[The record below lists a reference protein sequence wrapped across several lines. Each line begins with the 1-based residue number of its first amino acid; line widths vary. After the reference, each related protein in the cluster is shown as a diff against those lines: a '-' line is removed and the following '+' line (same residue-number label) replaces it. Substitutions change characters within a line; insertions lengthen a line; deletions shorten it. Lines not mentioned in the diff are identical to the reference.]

1 MLESNFFINKFVYY
15 HKINGANLK
24 KIILICCIIF
34 YAHIFAFA
42 QSGSGT
48 VYGVVSEEKSGENV
62 ISISVVLYPEENI
75 TTSKPVRG
83 AITNKFGAYTIPNIP
98 SGEYYLVTRAVG
110 YQTFTKKIKIKENE
124 KIKLDIQLINQDV
137 KGQEIIVEAERLE
150 DANSRL
156 STIMVSPAFV
166 SKMPSLGGEVDVF
179 RTLQLLPGVKQATE
193 LSSGLYVR
201 GGSPDQNLNL
211 LDGVIV
217 YNPSHLGGFLSVFN
231 NDALRD
237 IKLVK
242 GAFPAEYGGRLSSVL
257 DMTMKEGTKEKFSGS
272 GGVSL
277 ISSRLT
283 LEGPINENSTF
294 MISGR
299 RMYLDLLMWAAMSN
313 KDEIATYY
321 FYDLNAKV
329 NYKISEKDRI
339 FVSGFLCNDVLDEPK
354 KSDYNFDV
362 FWGNKTANLRWM
374 HIVSPVL
381 FTNSSL
387 IYTDYSF
394 NTDIF
399 DKENPS
405 NNLQTKSQIR
415 DIMLRTEAQYFPHQ
429 DHRIKSG
436 AEIIWHNFQSRFTTD
451 LIPKEMENP
460 FNTKDLN
467 SLEAALFLQ
476 DEWKIS
482 ELLNTNIGTRFYYF
496 QEANYFAL
504 EPRMSFSYSLSDA
517 TSLSLSGALAHQFLH
532 LIVRN
537 DITLPTDLWFP
548 STSKIKPSKSWQVV
562 LGAEHI
568 LNKGEYLISI
578 EAYYKDIQNL
588 LEYKDSATFSFGIP
602 LEDQF
607 TSGRGVAYGV
617 ELFVNKRIGNFT
629 GWIGYTLAWTK
640 RQFNELNNGKWF
652 NPRYDRRHDV
662 SLVLTYELGERW
674 ELGAAWIYGTGQAYT
689 MPTGIYSYQSPI
701 PGDNYK
707 ENKYQYTE
715 RNGARLPSFH
725 KLDLNFIYKFSWFDV
740 PWQLSLNIYN
750 AYNRKNPFAW
760 YIKKSFNEKGEEYPV
775 VKQLT
780 LFPIIP
786 TIGISFKF

>member
-1 MLESNFFINKFVYY
+1 M
-15 HKINGANLK
+15 K
-24 KIILICCIIF
+24 KHLTICCIFIF
-34 YAHIFAFA
+34 LMYNAFS
-42 QSGSGT
+42 QSNLGT
-48 VYGVVSEEKSGENV
+48 IYGIVSEQKSGENV
-62 ISISVVLYPEENI
+62 LSISVILYQDENI
-75 TTSKPVRG
+75 ATSKPFRG
-83 AITNKFGAYTIPNIP
+83 AITNKFGAYTIPNVP
-98 SGEYYLVTRAVG
+98 PGEYFLVTRGVG
-110 YQTFTKKIKIKENE
+110 YKTYIKKVQVKENE
-124 KIKLDIQLINQDV
+124 KLKIDIQLQIQDV
-137 KGQEIIVEAERLE
+137 KGQEIVVEAERLE

-156 STIMVSPAFV
+156 STISVSPAIV

-179 RTLQLLPGVKQATE
+179 RTLQLLPGVKQANE

-237 IKLVK
+237 IKLIK

-299 RMYLDLLMWAAMSN
+299 RMYLDLIMLASVEN

-321 FYDLNAKV
+321 FYDLNAKI
-329 NYKISEKDRI
+329 NYKISENNRI
-339 FVSGFLCNDVLDEPK
+339 YLSAFLGNDVLDEPA
-354 KSDYNFDV
+354 KSDYNFDIY
-362 FWGNKTANLRWM
+362 WGNKTANLRWM
-374 HIVSPVL
+374 HIVSPEL

-399 DKENPS
+399 DKENKS

-415 DIMLRTEAQYFPHQ
+415 DIMFRTEAQYFPHQ

-436 AEIIWHNFQSRFTTD
+436 AEIIWHNFQSKFTTD
-451 LIPKEMENP
+451 FIPTEMENP
-460 FNTKDLN
+460 FNKKDLN
-467 SLEAALFLQ
+467 SLEAAFFVQ
-476 DEWKIS
+476 DEWKID
-482 ELLNTNIGTRFYYF
+482 ELVNSNLGGRFYYF
-496 QEANYFAL
+496 QEANYFAF
-504 EPRMSFSYSLSDA
+504 EPRLSLSYALTDR
-517 TSLSLSGALAHQFLH
+517 TSISLSGALAHQFLH

-548 STSKIKPSKSWQVV
+548 STSKIKPSKSWQFVF
-562 LGAEHI
+562 GAEHLI
-568 LNKGEYLISI
+568 NNGEYLISG
-578 EAYYKDIQNL
+578 ELYFKDMQNL
-588 LEYKDSATFSFGIP
+588 YEYKDSSTFAFGIP

-607 TSGRGVAYGV
+607 TKGRGIAYGL
-617 ELFVNKRIGNFT
+617 ELFVNKRMGSLT

-640 RQFNELNNGKWF
+640 RQFDELNNGKWF
-652 NPRYDRRHDV
+652 YPRYDRRHDV
-662 SLVLTYELGERW
+662 SIVLTYELGEHW
-674 ELGAAWIYGTGQAYT
+674 ELGASWVYGTGQAYT
-689 MPTGIYSYQSPI
+689 MPTGIYSFGPPTDVGYRDI
-701 PGDNYK
+701 R
-707 ENKYQYTE
+707 YQYTE
-715 RNGARLPSFH
+715 RNGYRLPAFH
-725 KLDLNFIYKFSWFDV
+725 KLDLNFMYKFSWFGI
-740 PWQLSLNIYN
+740 PWQLSMNIYN

-760 YIKKSFNEKGEEYPV
+760 YIDTNYNNKGEEYRE

-780 LFPIIP
+780 IFPIIP
-786 TIGISFKF
+786 TFGISFKF

>member
-1 MLESNFFINKFVYY
+1 MKKNILFCCLILLINFPAISQTNY
-15 HKINGANLK
+15 
-24 KIILICCIIF
+24 
-34 YAHIFAFA
+34 
-42 QSGSGT
+42 GT
-48 VYGVVSEEKSGENV
+48 IYGIVSEEKSGENI
-62 ISISVVLYPEENI
+62 ISISVVLYPNENI
-75 TTSKPVRG
+75 STGKPIRG
-83 AITNKFGAYTIPNIP
+83 AITNKFGAYTIANIP
-98 SGEYYLVTRAVG
+98 PGEYFLVTRAVG
-110 YQTFTKKIKIKENE
+110 YQSFTKKVKIKDNE
-124 KIKLDIQLINQDV
+124 KVKLDIQLQIQDV
-137 KGQEIIVEAERLE
+137 KGQEIVVEAERLE
-150 DANSRL
+150 DANARL
-156 STIMVSPAFV
+156 STITVSPAFV

-257 DMTMKEGTKEKFSGS
+257 DMTMKEGTKEKLSGA

-283 LEGPINENSTF
+283 LEGPITENSTF

-299 RMYLDLLMWAAMSN
+299 RMYFDLLMMAMTDD
-313 KDEIATYY
+313 KDEIAQYY
-321 FYDLNAKV
+321 FYDLNAKI
-329 NYKISEKDRI
+329 NYKISENDRI
-339 FVSGFLCNDVLDEPK
+339 FLSGFLCNDVLDEPK
-354 KSDYNFDV
+354 KSDYNFDIY
-362 FWGNKTANLRWM
+362 WGNKTANLRWM
-374 HIVSPVL
+374 HIVSPEL

-415 DIMLRTEAQYFPHQ
+415 DIMFRAEAQYFPHQ
-429 DHRIKSG
+429 DHKIKSG
-436 AEIIWHNFQSRFTTD
+436 AEVIWHNFQSKFTTD

-467 SLEAALFLQ
+467 SLEAALFVQ

-482 ELLNTNIGTRFYYF
+482 ELLNSNIGSRLYYF

-504 EPRMSFSYSLSDA
+504 EPRLSFSYSIADA

-548 STSKIKPSKSWQVV
+548 STSKIKPSKSWQIV
-562 LGAEHI
+562 LGAEHLI
-568 LNKGEYLISI
+568 NNGEYLLSGEI
-578 EAYYKDIQNL
+578 YYKDMQNL
-588 LEYKDSATFSFGIP
+588 YEYKDSATFAFGIP

-607 TSGRGVAYGV
+607 TSGRGVAYGI
-617 ELFVNKRIGNFT
+617 ELFLNKRIGNLT

-640 RQFNELNNGKWF
+640 RQFDELNNGNWF
-652 NPRYDRRHDV
+652 YPRYDRRHDISV
-662 SLVLTYELGERW
+662 VATYELGEHW
-674 ELGAAWIYGTGQAYT
+674 ELGATWVYGTGQAYT
-689 MPTGIYSYQSPI
+689 MPTGIYSFRSPTYDYYDI
-701 PGDNYK
+701 
-707 ENKYQYTE
+707 KYQYTE
-715 RNGARLPSFH
+715 RNGYRLPPFH
-725 KLDLNFIYKFSWFDV
+725 KLDLNFMYKFSWFDI

-760 YIKKSFNEKGEEYPV
+760 YLKNSYDQQGNEYRE

-786 TIGISFKF
+786 TIGLNFKF

>member
-1 MLESNFFINKFVYY
+1 MSYFRNSVYY
-15 HKINGANLK
+15 LEGILK
-24 KIILICCIIF
+24 KILLVFILFLIENLNVIS
-34 YAHIFAFA
+34 
-42 QSGSGT
+42 QSNYGT
-48 VYGVVSEEKSGENV
+48 IYGIVTEEKSGESV
-62 ISISVVLYPEENI
+62 ISISVLLYSDENVAS
-75 TTSKPVRG
+75 SKPIRG
-83 AITNKFGAYTIPNIP
+83 AITNKFGAYTIANVPP
-98 SGEYYLVTRAVG
+98 GEYYLITRAVG
-110 YQTFTKKIKIKENE
+110 YRSFSKKVKVDADEKVKI
-124 KIKLDIQLINQDV
+124 DIQLQIQNVQ
-137 KGQEIIVEAERLE
+137 GEEIVVEAERLD
-150 DANSRL
+150 DANARL
-156 STIMVSPAFV
+156 STITISPAFI
-166 SKMPSLGGEVDVF
+166 SKMPSLGGEIDVF

-193 LSSGLYVR
+193 ISSGLYVR

-217 YNPSHLGGFLSVFN
+217 YNPAHLGGFLSVFN

-257 DMTMKEGTKEKFSGS
+257 DMTMKEGTKEKFSGA

-299 RMYLDLLMWAAMSN
+299 RMYLDLIMLAATQDR
-313 KDEIATYY
+313 DELSTYY
-321 FYDLNAKV
+321 FYDLNAKI
-329 NYKISEKDRI
+329 NYKLSENDRI
-339 FVSGFLCNDVLDEPK
+339 FLSGFLCNDVLDEPK
-354 KSDYNFDV
+354 KSDYNFDI

-374 HIVSPVL
+374 HIISPEL

-399 DKENPS
+399 DKDNPS

-415 DIMLRTEAQYFPHQ
+415 DLMMRTEAQYFPHQ
-429 DHRIKSG
+429 VHKIKTG
-436 AEIIWHNFQSRFTTD
+436 LEIISHNFQSKFTTD
-451 LIPKEMENP
+451 IIPTEMENA

-467 SLEAALFLQ
+467 SIEAAFFVQ

-482 ELLNTNIGTRFYYF
+482 ELINSNLGGRLYYF
-496 QEANYFAL
+496 QEANYLAV
-504 EPRMSFSYSLSDA
+504 EPRVSFSYSLTDN
-517 TSLSLSGALAHQFLH
+517 TTISLSGATAHQFLH
-532 LIVRN
+532 LVVRN

-548 STSKIKPSKSWQVV
+548 STSKTKPSKSWQVV
-562 LGAEHI
+562 LGTEQLI
-568 LNKGEYLISI
+568 NNGEYLISA
-578 EAYYKDIQNL
+578 ELYYKDMQNL

-602 LEDQF
+602 LENQF
-607 TSGRGVAYGV
+607 TSGRGIAYGF
-617 ELFVNKRIGNFT
+617 ELFINKRIGSLT

-640 RQFNELNNGKWF
+640 RQFDELNNGKWF
-652 NPRYDRRHDV
+652 YPRYDRRHDI
-662 SLVLTYELGERW
+662 SIVLTYELGERW
-674 ELGAAWIYGTGQAYT
+674 ELGASWVYGTGQAYT
-689 MPTGIYSYQSPI
+689 MPTGIYGYQSPF
-701 PGDNYK
+701 PGDYYK
-707 ENKYQYTE
+707 EIKYQYTE
-715 RNGARLPSFH
+715 RNGARLPAFH
-725 KLDLNFIYKFSWFDV
+725 KLDLNFIYKFNWFNI

-760 YIKKSFNEKGEEYPV
+760 YVKNTYNDKGEERRE

-786 TIGISFKF
+786 TFGINFKF

>member
-1 MLESNFFINKFVYY
+1 MFEV
-15 HKINGANLK
+15 NLK
-24 KIILICCIIF
+24 KYLIHFYLLLILQLSLI
-34 YAHIFAFA
+34 A
-42 QSGSGT
+42 QSNYGT
-48 VYGVVSEEKSGENV
+48 IYGVVTEEKSGESA
-62 ISISVVLYPEENI
+62 ISISVVLYPDENI
-75 TTSKPVRG
+75 AASKPLRG

-98 SGEYYLVTRAVG
+98 PGEYYVVTRSVG
-110 YQTFTKKIKIKENE
+110 YQPYTKKIQIKENE
-124 KIKLDIQLINQDV
+124 KIKLDIQLKIQDV
-137 KGQEIIVEAERLE
+137 KGQEIVVEAERLE

-156 STIMVSPAFV
+156 STITVSPAFV
-166 SKMPSLGGEVDVF
+166 SKMPSLGGEVDLF

-217 YNPSHLGGFLSVFN
+217 YNPAHLGGFLSVFN

-277 ISSRLT
+277 FSSRLT

-299 RMYLDLLMWAAMSN
+299 RMYFDLLMWAAMDN
-313 KDEIATYY
+313 KDEISTYY
-321 FYDLNAKV
+321 FYDLNAKI
-329 NYKISEKDRI
+329 NYKISENDRI

-354 KSDYNFDV
+354 KSDYNFDII
-362 FWGNKTANLRWM
+362 WGNKTANLRWM
-374 HIVSPVL
+374 HIVSPEL

-415 DIMLRTEAQYFPHQ
+415 DIMFRAEAQYFPHQ

-436 AEIIWHNFQSRFTTD
+436 AEVIWHNFQSKFSTD
-451 LIPKEMENP
+451 IIPKDMENP
-460 FNTKDLN
+460 FNVKDLN
-467 SLEAALFLQ
+467 SLEAALFVQ

-482 ELLNTNIGTRFYYF
+482 EMINSNIGTRLYYF
-496 QEANYFAL
+496 QEAKYFAL
-504 EPRMSFSYSLSDA
+504 EPRLSISYSLSDA
-517 TSLSLSGALAHQFLH
+517 TSLSFSGAIAHQFLH

-562 LGAEHI
+562 LGGEHLI
-568 LNKGEYLISI
+568 NNGEYLVSI
-578 EAYYKDIQNL
+578 EAYYKDMQNL
-588 LEYKDSATFSFGIP
+588 LEYKDSATFAFGIP
-602 LEDQF
+602 LEEQF

-629 GWIGYTLAWTK
+629 GWLGYTLAWTK
-640 RQFNELNNGKWF
+640 RQFDELNNGKWF
-652 NPRYDRRHDV
+652 YPRYDRRHDI
-662 SLVLTYELGERW
+662 SLVLTYELGDHW
-674 ELGAAWIYGTGQAYT
+674 ELGAAWVYGTGQAYT
-689 MPTGIYSYQSPI
+689 MPTGVYSFLSPTYNFS
-701 PGDNYK
+701 DT
-707 ENKYQYTE
+707 KYQYTE
-715 RNGARLPSFH
+715 RNGYRLPSFH
-725 KLDLNFIYKFSWFDV
+725 KLDLNFMYKFSWFGI
-740 PWQLSLNIYN
+740 PWQLSMNIYN

-760 YIKKSFNEKGEEYPV
+760 YIRNSLDEQGQEKRE
-775 VKQLT
+775 VKQIT

-786 TIGISFKF
+786 TLGISFKF

>member
-1 MLESNFFINKFVYY
+1 M
-15 HKINGANLK
+15 K
-24 KIILICCIIF
+24 KIIIICCCIF
-34 YAHIFAFA
+34 LASFSAFS
-42 QSGSGT
+42 QTNYGT
-48 VYGVVSEEKSGENV
+48 IYGIVSEEKTGENI
-62 ISISVVLYPEENI
+62 ISISVVLYPDENI
-75 TTSKPVRG
+75 STSKPVRG
-83 AITNKFGAYTIPNIP
+83 AVTNKFGAYTIPSIP
-98 SGEYYLVTRAVG
+98 AGEYLLVTRAVG
-110 YQTFTKKIKIKENE
+110 YQSFTKKVKVRENE
-124 KIKLDIQLINQDV
+124 KIKLDIQLQPQDV
-137 KGQEIIVEAERLE
+137 KGQEIVVEAERLE
-150 DANSRL
+150 DANARL
-156 STIMVSPAFV
+156 STITVSPAFV
-166 SKMPSLGGEVDVF
+166 AKMPSLGGEVDVF

-257 DMTMKEGTKEKFSGS
+257 DMTMKEGTKEKLSGA

-299 RMYLDLLMWAAMSN
+299 RMYFDLLMMAMVED
-313 KDEIATYY
+313 KDEIAQYY
-321 FYDLNAKV
+321 FYDLNAKI
-329 NYKISEKDRI
+329 NYKISENDR
-339 FVSGFLCNDVLDEPK
+339 VYLSGFLCNDVLDEPNN
-354 KSDYNFDV
+354 SDYNFDIY
-362 FWGNKTANLRWM
+362 WGNKTANLRWM
-374 HIVSPVL
+374 HIVSPEL

-415 DIMLRTEAQYFPHQ
+415 DIMFKAEAQYFPHQ
-429 DHRIKSG
+429 NHKIKSG
-436 AEIIWHNFQSRFTTD
+436 AEVIWHNFQSKFTTD

-460 FNTKDLN
+460 FNNKDLN
-467 SLEAALFLQ
+467 SLEAAFFIQ
-476 DEWKIS
+476 DQWKIS
-482 ELLNTNIGTRFYYF
+482 ELFNSNIGNRFYYF

-504 EPRMSFSYSLSDA
+504 EPRLSFSYSLTDA

-548 STSKIKPSKSWQVV
+548 STSKIKPSKSLQFV
-562 LGAEHI
+562 LGAEHLI
-568 LNKGEYLISI
+568 NNGEYLLSGEI
-578 EAYYKDIQNL
+578 YYKDMQNL
-588 LEYKDSATFSFGIP
+588 LEYKDSAAFAFGIP

-607 TSGRGVAYGV
+607 TSGRGVAYGL
-617 ELFVNKRIGNFT
+617 EIFLNKRIGNLT

-640 RQFNELNNGKWF
+640 RQFDELNNGKWF
-652 NPRYDRRHDV
+652 YPRYDRRHDISV
-662 SLVLTYELGERW
+662 VLSYELGEHW
-674 ELGAAWIYGTGQAYT
+674 ELGASWVYGTGQAYT
-689 MPTGIYSYQSPI
+689 MPTGIYSFRSPTYDFHDI
-701 PGDNYK
+701 
-707 ENKYQYTE
+707 KYQYTE
-715 RNGARLPSFH
+715 RNGYRLPPFH
-725 KLDLNFIYKFSWFDV
+725 KLDLNFMYKFSWFDI
-740 PWQLSLNIYN
+740 PWQLSLNLYN

-760 YIKKSFNEKGEEYPV
+760 YLRNTWDEQGNQYRE
-775 VKQLT
+775 VKQIT
-780 LFPIIP
+780 LFPFIP
-786 TIGISFKF
+786 TFGISFKF

>member
-1 MLESNFFINKFVYY
+1 MKKLLLLVILFLVE
-15 HKINGANLK
+15 NLN
-24 KIILICCIIF
+24 LIS
-34 YAHIFAFA
+34 
-42 QSGSGT
+42 QPN
-48 VYGVVSEEKSGENV
+48 YGRIYGIVTEEKSGESV
-62 ISISVVLYPEENI
+62 ISISVMLYSDENI
-75 TTSKPVRG
+75 ASGKPIRG
-83 AITNKFGAYTIPNIP
+83 TITNKFGVYTIPNVP
-98 SGEYYLVTRAVG
+98 PGEYYLITRAVG
-110 YQTFTKKIKIKENE
+110 YRPFSQKVIVKENE
-124 KIKLDIQLINQDV
+124 KVKIDIQLQMQDV
-137 KGQEIIVEAERLE
+137 KGQEIVVEAERLD
-150 DANSRL
+150 DANARL
-156 STIMVSPAFV
+156 STITVSPAFI
-166 SKMPSLGGEVDVF
+166 SKMPSLGGEIDVF

-193 LSSGLYVR
+193 ISSGLYVR

-217 YNPSHLGGFLSVFN
+217 YNPAHLGGFLSVFN
-231 NDALRD
+231 NDALRE

-257 DMTMKEGTKEKFSGS
+257 DMTMKEGTKEKLSGS

-283 LEGPINENSTF
+283 LEGPINQNSTF

-299 RMYLDLLMWAAMSN
+299 RMYLDLIMLASSQDR
-313 KDEIATYY
+313 DEMATYY
-321 FYDLNAKV
+321 FYDLNAKI
-329 NYKISEKDRI
+329 NYKISDNDRI
-339 FVSGFLCNDVLDEPK
+339 FLSGFLCNDVLDEPK
-354 KSDYNFDV
+354 KSDYNFDI

-374 HIVSPVL
+374 HIISPEL

-399 DKENPS
+399 DKDNPS
-405 NNLQTKSQIR
+405 NNLKTKSQIR
-415 DIMLRTEAQYFPHQ
+415 GWMVRTEAQYFPHQ
-429 DHRIKSG
+429 DHKIKSG
-436 AEIIWHNFQSRFTTD
+436 FEIISHNFQSKFITD
-451 LIPKEMENP
+451 ILPTEIENP

-467 SLEAALFLQ
+467 SIEAAFFIQ

-482 ELLNTNIGTRFYYF
+482 KLLNSNLGGRLYYF
-496 QEANYFAL
+496 QEANYFAV
-504 EPRMSFSYSLSDA
+504 EPRLSLSYSLTDNSA
-517 TSLSLSGALAHQFLH
+517 ISLSAATAHQFLH
-532 LIVRN
+532 LVVRN

-562 LGAEHI
+562 LGMEQLI
-568 LNKGEYLISI
+568 NNGEYLISA
-578 EAYYKDIQNL
+578 EFYYKDMKNL
-588 LEYKDSATFSFGIP
+588 LEYKDSAAFSLGIP

-607 TSGRGVAYGV
+607 TSGRGVAYGF
-617 ELFVNKRIGNFT
+617 ELFLNKRIGKLT

-640 RQFNELNNGKWF
+640 RQFDELNNGKWF
-652 NPRYDRRHDV
+652 YPRYDRRHDV
-662 SLVLTYELGERW
+662 SIVLTYELGKRW
-674 ELGAAWIYGTGQAYT
+674 ELGASWVYGTGQAYT

-701 PGDNYK
+701 FGDNYG
-707 ENKYQYTE
+707 EIKYQYTE
-715 RNGARLPSFH
+715 RNGSRLPAFH
-725 KLDLNFIYKFSWFDV
+725 KLDLNFIYKFTWFDI

-760 YIKKSFNEKGEEYPV
+760 YVKNTYDEKGQEHRQ

>member
-1 MLESNFFINKFVYY
+1 M
-15 HKINGANLK
+15 K
-24 KIILICCIIF
+24 KNILICCLYLLGNF
-34 YAHIFAFA
+34 VALS
-42 QSGSGT
+42 QTKNGSI
-48 VYGVVSEEKSGENV
+48 YGIVSEEKSGESI
-62 ISISVVLYPEENI
+62 ISISVVLYLDQNYS
-75 TTSKPVRG
+75 TSKPFRG
-83 AITNKFGAYTIPNIP
+83 AITNKFGAYTIPNLP
-98 SGEYYLVTRAVG
+98 PGEYFLVTRAIG
-110 YQTFTKKIKIKENE
+110 YETYSKKVVIKDNE
-124 KIKLDIQLINQDV
+124 TIKLDIQLKTQDV
-137 KGQEIIVEAERLE
+137 KGQEIVVEAERLE

-156 STIMVSPAFV
+156 STITISPAFI
-166 SKMPSLGGEVDVF
+166 SKMPSLGGEIDVF
-179 RTLQLLPGVKQATE
+179 RTLQLLPGVKQASE

-217 YNPSHLGGFLSVFN
+217 YNPAHLGGFLSVFN

-294 MISGR
+294 MVSGR
-299 RMYLDLLMWAAMSN
+299 RMYLDLLMMASTEN
-313 KDEIATYY
+313 KDEMATYY
-321 FYDLNAKV
+321 FYDLNAKI
-329 NYKISEKDRI
+329 NYKISENDRI

-354 KSDYNFDV
+354 KSDYNFDII
-362 FWGNKTANLRWM
+362 WGNKTANLRWM
-374 HIVSPVL
+374 HIVSPEL

-415 DIMLRTEAQYFPHQ
+415 DIMFRAEAQYFPHQ
-429 DHRIKSG
+429 DHKIKTG
-436 AEIIWHNFQSRFTTD
+436 AEVIWHNFQSKFTTD
-451 LIPKEMENP
+451 IIPKEMDNP

-467 SLEAALFLQ
+467 SLEAALFVQ
-476 DEWKIS
+476 DEWKLN
-482 ELLNTNIGTRFYYF
+482 ELLSSNIGTRLYYF

-504 EPRMSFSYSLSDA
+504 EPRLNFSYSLTDA

-562 LGAEHI
+562 LGGEHI
-568 LNKGEYLISI
+568 INNGEYLISG
-578 EAYYKDIQNL
+578 ELYFKDMQNL
-588 LEYKDSATFSFGIP
+588 YEYKDSATFSFGIP

-607 TSGRGVAYGV
+607 TSGRGVAYGF
-617 ELFVNKRIGNFT
+617 ELFVNKRIGSFT

-640 RQFNELNNGKWF
+640 RQFDELNNGNWF
-652 NPRYDRRHDV
+652 YPRYDRRHDV
-662 SLVLTYELGERW
+662 SVVLIYELGEHW
-674 ELGAAWIYGTGQAYT
+674 EIGASWVYGTGQAYT
-689 MPTGIYSYQSPI
+689 MPTGIFKYSDPNYGYEYQDI
-701 PGDNYK
+701 R
-707 ENKYQYTE
+707 YQYTE
-715 RNGARLPSFH
+715 RNGYRLPPFH
-725 KLDLNFIYKFSWFDV
+725 KLDLNFMYKYSWFGI

-760 YIKKSFNEKGEEYPV
+760 YIKNSYDQQGNEFRE